1 MGSYRASDATE
12 ALNEKFS
19 FLVNDYG
26 YELAEKREE
35 NYGYFARYEKD
46 ERRVHIAYDYKD
58 NFFYFSIVRGR
69 NTIYPNDADQ
79 ENIKAFYRLFEKYDP
94 EMDFNK
100 LQPDE
105 NQYLDALELNVSLL
119 KEFGDRV
126 LKGEEW
132 I

>member
-1 MGSYRASDATE
+1 MRSYRASDATN

-19 FLVNDYG
+19 FLVDDYG
-26 YELAEKREE
+26 YELAEERKE
-35 NYGYFARYEKD
+35 NYGYFARYEKGN
-46 ERRVHIAYDYKD
+46 RRVHIAYDYKD

-69 NTIYPNDADQ
+69 NTIYPNDADR

-105 NQYLDALELNVSLL
+105 NQYLDALEFNVSLL
-119 KEFGDRV
+119 KQFGDRV